1 MLIFWGKRGGF
12 ESLIAHF
19 PVWSDFAEKR
29 IAEKLGFFV
38 RSQDGLRRSTTRPY
52 ARCAGFCA
60 ASQPVLPLLI
70 FTWQKLD
77 CRESVACRAT
87 WIWPFQ
93 PLLGLAYLLA

>member
-38 RSQDGLRRSTTRPY
+38 RSQDGLQGSTIPNTRPL
-52 ARCAGFCA
+52 RRFLRRLV
-60 ASQPVLPLLI
+60 SVL
-70 FTWQKLD
+70 
-77 CRESVACRAT
+77 ACRDDSVLS
-87 WIWPFQ
+87 IGLGGPG
-93 PLLGLAYLLA
+93 PRGLLVVIEQQVVDRTHIDQ